1 MRDGLQVE
9 MGGPLARY
17 ALGFQLELDR
27 VGYATRSAATLIG
40 LMGRLSSWMADRGL
54 DEGAL
59 TPQCR

>member
-17 ALGFQLELDR
+17 ALGFRLELDR

-40 LMGRLSSWMADRGL
+40 LMSRLSSWMADRGRTK
-54 DEGAL
+54 G
-59 TPQCR
+59 R